1 MPLVISSAESGG
13 DTDSLFVRRQQREVQ
28 IVNAPGLNATASAK
42 LAKLAAK
49 YRCDVW
55 IARNG
60 RKVDAKRLKPVMI
73 LAAGRGSHIV
83 VEADG
88 PDETEALLA
97 IVALIADG
105 F

>member
-1 MPLVISSAESGG
+1 M
-13 DTDSLFVRRQQREVQ
+13 QQREVE
-28 IVNAPGLNATASAK
+28 IVNALGLNATASAK

-49 YRCDVW
+49 YQCDVW

-60 RKVDAKRLKPVMI
+60 RRMNGKKLKPVMI

>member
-1 MPLVISSAESGG
+1 MQ
-13 DTDSLFVRRQQREVQ
+13 RREVE
-28 IVNAPGLNATASAK
+28 IINVLGLNATASAK
-42 LAKLAAK
+42 LAKLAAN

-60 RKVDAKRLKPVMI
+60 RKVNAKRLKPVMI
-73 LAAGRGSHIV
+73 LAAGKGSHIL

-97 IVALIADG
+97 IVALVADG